1 MNTVTTDD
9 LVKQLQWRYAVKVFD
24 PSKSIDETTW
34 SALEQSMLLAPSSF
48 GLQPWRF
55 IVITDP
61 SIKSQLPALS
71 WGQSQPRDCSH
82 MVVFAAR
89 RSLDAEYVDRFL
101 ESVINVRG
109 GEIEKLKGYRSVML
123 SSINGQSD
131 RLLEWNT
138 YQVYIALGQ
147 MMTAAAMLDIDT
159 CPMEGID
166 KAAYDKLLGLDASD
180 YTTIVGCAVGYRH
193 PEDKYASAKKV
204 RFSSDQMVQ
213 RF

>member
-1 MNTVTTDD
+1 VNTVTTDD

-34 SALEQSMLLAPSSF
+34 SALEQSMVLAPSSF

-55 IVITDP
+55 IVITD
-61 SIKSQLPALS
+61 SAIKSQLPALS
-71 WGQSQPRDCSH
+71 WGQSQPKDCSH

-123 SSINGQSD
+123 SSINGRAIDYWNGTHIKSTSHSD
-131 RLLEWNT
+131 
-138 YQVYIALGQ
+138 
-147 MMTAAAMLDIDT
+147 
-159 CPMEGID
+159 
-166 KAAYDKLLGLDASD
+166 K
-180 YTTIVGCAVGYRH
+180 
-193 PEDKYASAKKV
+193 
-204 RFSSDQMVQ
+204 
-213 RF
+213 